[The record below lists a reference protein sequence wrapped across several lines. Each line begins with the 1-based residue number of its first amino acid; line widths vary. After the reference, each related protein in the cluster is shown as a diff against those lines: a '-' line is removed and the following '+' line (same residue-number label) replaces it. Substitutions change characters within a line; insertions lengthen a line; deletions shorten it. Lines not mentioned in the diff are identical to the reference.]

1 MKKWKKWLSVGLA
14 VITLNLSGASIAVNA
29 NPFEPYDR
37 SEAVVLEEAQ
47 RKKDDDKKPNPKAWQ
62 KINGV
67 CYNGS
72 GVAIPGAIT
81 RGIDVS
87 EWENQLVKSQKIKCG
102 FCHDTNCIWNR
113 VYG

>member
-14 VITLNLSGASIAVNA
+14 VVTLSLGGGSAVVNA

-37 SEAVVLEEAQ
+37 SEAVVLEERQ
-47 RKKDDDKKPNPKAWQ
+47 RKKDDNEKPNPKAWQ

-72 GVAIPGAIT
+72 GVAIPGQLQEEST
-81 RGIDVS
+81 YLNGREKLTGQRLK
-87 EWENQLVKSQKIKCG
+87 NQMWILP
-102 FCHDTNCIWNR
+102 
-113 VYG
+113 